1 MTPEQYIR
9 ECEKLRAALDG
20 TQQMATDLWN
30 ETKEHLGAE
39 LDIHGIACILSHD
52 LILDIRSCYTNIDVL
67 VGKLHEEI
75 EKRVN
80 ASPHLPH

>member
-20 TQQMATDLWN
+20 THQMAEDLWN
-30 ETKEHLGAE
+30 ETRKHIGMD
-39 LDIHGIACILSHD
+39 LDIHAVACILSHE
-52 LILDIRSCYTNIDVL
+52 LMLDIRSCYTNIDVL

-75 EKRVN
+75 EKRDKT
-80 ASPHLPH
+80 SPQLPH